1 MAPELFN
8 TVLWPSQGHA
18 DDDQVLDY
26 VGELCERY
34 GCELRIVH
42 VVQAIRPEP
51 MPEFD
56 LHEREERTIA
66 WLKAR
71 SRALCRDGIDV
82 SLHVIRGVFGS
93 PAAAI
98 VEFAEAVDADLMVL
112 HPPRRRPIGSA
123 GTAAALLASAPCP
136 LLLLGREF
144 GPSGGP
150 PPTRRHRSAGSRVG
164 ARSAS
169 PSSGFRPDHGRRE
182 LRIGDA

>member
-1 MAPELFN
+1 VPELFN
-8 TVLWPSQGHA
+8 TILWASDGRA
-18 DDDQVLDY
+18 DDHPVLDY
-26 VGELCERY
+26 VGELCERH

-51 MPEFD
+51 MPQFD
-56 LHEREERTIA
+56 LHGGEVWTIA

-71 SRALCRDGIDV
+71 SRALRRDGVDA

-93 PAAAI
+93 PAPAI

-112 HPPRRRPIGSA
+112 HPHHRRPIGSV

-144 GPSGGP
+144 GRFGGP
-150 PPTRRHRSAGSRVG
+150 SPTRRHRSAGSRIG
-164 ARSAS
+164 ARSAA
-169 PSSGFRPDHGRRE
+169 PSSGLGPDHGRRE